1 MRTIRDRPLQ
11 VAQQTATGPALYG
24 STTAG
29 SMLRDLLNSTDSLDI
44 VTIGD
49 SNMGYS
55 DAGVPSSYGHT
66 AGIHRYLSSF
76 GGVNAYA
83 TPLFPGA
90 VASNG
95 AWTSAMF
102 GAGLTYTTPSD
113 GQAGN
118 TGTVRRL
125 IVAAAVPDADAASVV
140 NNLNINAAILPKFAG
155 LNWDSAFV
163 TAGVTYTSP
172 ANQNYIGLGT
182 TNLINIGTGSG
193 STNCQYRVVYA
204 KFTTSGGQFKPV
216 VWSSSG
222 STVASSFVSTAG
234 GSAGNWYGTTTL
246 DFASRSPVVENR
258 CGWDGLAQSASTTGP
273 FACLWHSVAR
283 RSFKGY
289 AVNPLIYDGG
299 KKTGDLADR
308 VEGMGNLLDSYL
320 KELRARQIASGG
332 SGRLLVY
339 VNSGINQ
346 PETAAQWT
354 AAADRIVNRIT
365 ERWVSG
371 GGSRSNLAFV
381 FTITHPCTVDPW
393 LSSRPALATNANQYA
408 QTRTSSNI
416 SVVDIAVAY
425 PAYKLLNGS
434 QPAGRLYSSIG
445 GTEAEQQAHLTFA
458 TNTQANGYDAVAG
471 SVMMSLMSKT

>member
-1 MRTIRDRPLQ
+1 
-11 VAQQTATGPALYG
+11 
-24 STTAG
+24 
-29 SMLRDLLNSTDSLDI
+29 
-44 VTIGD
+44 
-49 SNMGYS
+49 
-55 DAGVPSSYGHT
+55 
-66 AGIHRYLSSF
+66 
-76 GGVNAYA
+76 
-83 TPLFPGA
+83 
-90 VASNG
+90 
-95 AWTSAMF
+95 
-102 GAGLTYTTPSD
+102 
-113 GQAGN
+113 
-118 TGTVRRL
+118 
-125 IVAAAVPDADAASVV
+125 
-140 NNLNINAAILPKFAG
+140 
-155 LNWDSAFV
+155 
-163 TAGVTYTSP
+163 
-172 ANQNYIGLGT
+172 
-182 TNLINIGTGSG
+182 
-193 STNCQYRVVYA
+193 
-204 KFTTSGGQFKPV
+204 
-216 VWSSSG
+216 
-222 STVASSFVSTAG
+222 
-234 GSAGNWYGTTTL
+234 
-246 DFASRSPVVENR
+246 
-258 CGWDGLAQSASTTGP
+258 
-273 FACLWHSVAR
+273 LWHSVAR

-308 VEGMGNLLDSYL
+308 VEGMGSLLDSYL
-320 KELRARQIASGG
+320 KELRDRQIESGG

-381 FTITHPCTVDPW
+381 FTITHPNTVDPW
-393 LSSRPALATNANQYA
+393 LSARPALATNANQYA

-425 PAYKLLNGS
+425 PGYKLLNGS

>member
-1 MRTIRDRPLQ
+1 MRTSNWPSLIAPQ
-11 VAQQTATGPALYG
+11 IATGPSLYG
-24 STTAG
+24 STTPC
-29 SMLRDLLNSTDSLDI
+29 SMLRDLLNGTDSLDI

-55 DAGVPSSYGHT
+55 DAGVATSYGHT

-90 VASNG
+90 LASSG

-102 GAGLTYTTPSD
+102 GAGLTFTTPSD
-113 GQAGN
+113 GQAGS
-118 TGTVRRL
+118 TGNVRL
-125 IVAAAVPDADAASVV
+125 LVTAAAVPDANAAAVIS
-140 NNLNINAAILPKFAG
+140 NLNINTTILPKFAG
-155 LNWDSAFV
+155 LAWDAGFV
-163 TAGVTYTSP
+163 ASGVTYTSP

-182 TNLINIGTGSG
+182 ANLINIGTGSG

-204 KFTTSGGQFKPV
+204 KFAATGGQFKPV

-222 STVASSFVSTAG
+222 STVSSSYVSTAG
-234 GSAGNWYGTTTL
+234 GSAGNWYGTATL
-246 DFASRSPVVENR
+246 DFATRNPVVENR
-258 CGWDGLAQSASTTGP
+258 CGWDGLGQSAPTTGP

-299 KKTGDLADR
+299 KKTGELADR
-308 VEGMGNLLDSYL
+308 VEGMGSLLNSYL
-320 KELRARQIASGG
+320 KELRERQIASGG

-339 VNSGINQ
+339 INSGINQ
-346 PETAAQWT
+346 PETAEQWT
-354 AAADRIVNRIT
+354 AAADRIVDHIT
-365 ERWVSG
+365 ERWQAE
-371 GGSRSNLAFV
+371 GGSQSNLAFV

-393 LSSRPALATNANQYA
+393 LSARPALAANANQYA
-408 QTRTSSNI
+408 QARISSNI
-416 SVVDIAVAY
+416 SVVDIAAAY
-425 PAYKLLNGS
+425 PGYKLLNGS
-434 QPAGRLYSSIG
+434 TPSGRLYSSIG
-445 GTEAEQQAHLTFA
+445 ADEAAQQAHLTFA